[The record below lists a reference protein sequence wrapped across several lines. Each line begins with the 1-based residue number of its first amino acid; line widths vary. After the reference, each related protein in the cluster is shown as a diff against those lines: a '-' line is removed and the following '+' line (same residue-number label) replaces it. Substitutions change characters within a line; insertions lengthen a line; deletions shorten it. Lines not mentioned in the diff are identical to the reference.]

1 MSAFGGKA
9 DMVDVSERVNPAT
22 AEEQA
27 AAVNRGNLR
36 IADTPSHGP
45 STINYETNPICS
57 ILAPRL
63 SRVPQPRISM
73 VHSRNLAQRCAQFG
87 HDILFALVPPAAGD
101 QSIKRHSGR
110 KLQRVAPDRGFGGW
124 GCPGPLALTGVG
136 DQLTG
141 APSLTQSTRT
151 VGVFD
156 KNQISLHALS
166 HWTPPARIRLDGSFQ
181 QLSVAR
187 RIP

>member
-1 MSAFGGKA
+1 M
-9 DMVDVSERVNPAT
+9 M
-22 AEEQA
+22 
-27 AAVNRGNLR
+27 
-36 IADTPSHGP
+36 
-45 STINYETNPICS
+45 
-57 ILAPRL
+57 RL
-63 SRVPQPRISM
+63 
-73 VHSRNLAQRCAQFG
+73 
-87 HDILFALVPPAAGD
+87 AAGD
-101 QSIKRHSGR
+101 QSIKRDSGR

-156 KNQISLHALS
+156 KNQISFHALS

-181 QLSVAR
+181 QLSVSPPYTLIR
-187 RIP
+187 D